1 MSVDYVEQMNAS
13 MGMNG
18 LLNISVTL
26 VCIVCSWWA
35 IQGLNLDK
43 ILQRPRS
50 AQSKLLQVL
59 LSIALG
65 YQVARFVVDY
75 FHWST
80 WFSGMF

>member
-1 MSVDYVEQMNAS
+1 MAMDYVQQMNAS

-18 LLNISVTL
+18 MLNIFITL
-26 VCIVCSWWA
+26 ICIGCSWWA
-35 IQGLNLDK
+35 IQELQLEK
-43 ILQRPRS
+43 ILKRS
-50 AQSKLLQVL
+50 RSVQSKLLQIL

-65 YQVARFVVDY
+65 YQVARFIVDY

>member
-1 MSVDYVEQMNAS
+1 VDYAEQMNTS

-18 LLNISVTL
+18 LLNIFITL
-26 VCIVCSWWA
+26 ICIVCSWWA
-35 IQGLNLDK
+35 IQGLHLDK
-43 ILQRPRS
+43 ILKRPRG
-50 AQSKLLQVL
+50 AQGKLLQVL